1 LLNDSLAQ
9 LLLSFLSFTFCS
21 ARRQFEKRTKRPGS
35 LERIYDS
42 NAATVLTLV
51 EIIAEKFRGA
61 TGTYGCGNQSVHND
75 GCSSTKKQR
84 PVPLTVRISGRA
96 LL

>member
-1 LLNDSLAQ
+1 
-9 LLLSFLSFTFCS
+9 
-21 ARRQFEKRTKRPGS
+21 

-61 TGTYGCGNQSVHND
+61 TRTAAGIKASTTMVALPQK
-75 GCSSTKKQR
+75 SSAR
-84 PVPLTVRISGRA
+84 FHSPFG
-96 LL
+96 

>member
-1 LLNDSLAQ
+1 
-9 LLLSFLSFTFCS
+9 
-21 ARRQFEKRTKRPGS
+21 

-61 TGTYGCGNQSVHND
+61 TRTAAGIKASHND